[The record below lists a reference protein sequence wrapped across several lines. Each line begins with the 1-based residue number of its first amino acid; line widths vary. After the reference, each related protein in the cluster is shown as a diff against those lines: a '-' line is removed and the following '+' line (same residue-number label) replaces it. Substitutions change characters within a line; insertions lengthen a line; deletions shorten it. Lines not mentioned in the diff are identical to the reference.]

1 MTVRHILFIFFIS
14 TFLDIAF
21 SSLFE
26 YGEVDKPA
34 WTSLIF
40 IIPNHWTFYGRD
52 CIIFSKY
59 YCLHSYEGRRKT
71 EHLDGFLN
79 QAFMES
85 SMPDLHSMSWDDK
98 KAYYDD
104 IERRFDNLVRP
115 NWQRV
120 NFFPESD
127 DMEHCCTSQIQTY
140 VHLGHDIL
148 KMSPEDYWR
157 KLTDYPNEDNKPLN
171 YIRKFYNRP
180 SLVITE
186 TDEAQKTDKTT
197 IHDEHCCTS
206 QIQTYVHLG
215 HDILKMSPEDYWR
228 KLTDYPNE
236 DNKPLNYIRAVYDTA
251 LCLNFI
257 VEVGF
262 GSGGLAPITGAIR
275 PLYRFAFPA
284 MEGVAPRIFPHQRLE
299 SELTFSWFK
308 HNIMCKSQPWIC
320 AEHPISH
327 PIEEL
332 EEEHEQ
338 EDIGNCFLQFPDVE
352 LLTPK

>member
-21 SSLFE
+21 SSLFD
-26 YGEVDKPA
+26 YGEVDRPA

-71 EHLDGFLN
+71 EHMDGFLN

-104 IERRFDNLVRP
+104 IERRFDILVRP

-120 NFFPESD
+120 NFFPEPD
-127 DMEHCCTSQIQTY
+127 DM
-140 VHLGHDIL
+140 
-148 KMSPEDYWR
+148 
-157 KLTDYPNEDNKPLN
+157 
-171 YIRKFYNRP
+171 
-180 SLVITE
+180 
-186 TDEAQKTDKTT
+186 
-197 IHDEHCCTS
+197 EHCCTS

-338 EDIGNCFLQFPDVE
+338 EDIGNCFLQFPDAE